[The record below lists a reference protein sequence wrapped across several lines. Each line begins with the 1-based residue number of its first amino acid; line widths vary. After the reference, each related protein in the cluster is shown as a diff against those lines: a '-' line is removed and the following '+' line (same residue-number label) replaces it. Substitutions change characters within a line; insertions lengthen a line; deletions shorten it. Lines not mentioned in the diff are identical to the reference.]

1 MQVILKQDVAGLGTR
16 GDIVTVA
23 DGYFRNYLLPRGLGY
38 KATKGAEAEA
48 EAMRK
53 ASAAKNEASRAEA
66 DKVAAAL
73 VPQVITIAA
82 RTDESG
88 TLFGSVGAAD
98 ISAAIAE
105 QTEHEIDRKALQLE
119 NPLKTLG
126 QHMVMT
132 KIHSQVE
139 FPVTVDIVSEED

>member
-66 DKVAAAL
+66 DSTHL
-73 VPQVITIAA
+73 
-82 RTDESG
+82 G
-88 TLFGSVGAAD
+88 TTAFERGSAVR
-98 ISAAIAE
+98 S
-105 QTEHEIDRKALQLE
+105 
-119 NPLKTLG
+119 
-126 QHMVMT
+126 
-132 KIHSQVE
+132 
-139 FPVTVDIVSEED
+139 

>member
-82 RTDESG
+82 RTDEGG
-88 TLFGSVGAAD
+88 TLFGSVSAAD
-98 ISAAIAE
+98 ISDAIAE

-139 FPVTVDIVSEED
+139 FPVTVDIVSEKD